1 MQFIKIV
8 WEVSSFIFFPDPFRR
23 SGHFAEMGMVEKKSW
38 GLGEEDSNQE
48 DDLSFGDR
56 DNDQEVDMHLEGK
69 DNDQAFENIW
79 GAASLI
85 NESTNTSDE
94 GFDWSFADENRPE
107 ETNRDESFC
116 EAAEEI
122 WWLESFSND
131 TTRNKEKVMEED
143 KRRKYEDEWNSL

>member
-1 MQFIKIV
+1 M
-8 WEVSSFIFFPDPFRR
+8 SSFTFFPDPFRR
-23 SGHFAEMGMVEKKSW
+23 SGHFAEMGMVVKKSW

-85 NESTNTSDE
+85 NDSTNSNTSDE
-94 GFDWSFADENRPE
+94 GFDWNFTDENRPE
-107 ETNRDESFC
+107 EINRYESFC
-116 EAAEEI
+116 EDVEEI
-122 WWLESFSND
+122 WGLDSFSNKD
-131 TTRNKEKVMEED
+131 KAMED
-143 KRRKYEDEWNSL
+143 DNRRKYEDEWNRL